1 MVSKWIT
8 ITWTR
13 IISFLRRY
21 HYFSQASCDW
31 LTPALPS
38 PLQVLFCHRRR
49 VSRPGCQLLAWAKM
63 CFKCCCRLVMRR
75 AACQAAGLW
84 RQMRESV
91 VKKQAFAWAQARIES
106 TAWSRGIARGFGLRF
121 VFALRLFTPS
131 FHPSENPFAGSLC
144 CHAPV
149 GPGAEMHSTLSQ
161 LTIRI
166 KENGKKAFKVN

>member
-1 MVSKWIT
+1 MYVFVSQAHRRFFTTQVPPILPLTCVHPQMKNKKNKGHNRIIWIKNIFQNTASKWIT

-13 IISFLRRY
+13 IIRFIRRY
-21 HYFSQASCDW
+21 HYFSQAWCDW
-31 LTPALPS
+31 LPLALPS

-91 VKKQAFAWAQARIES
+91 VKKQAFAWARARI
-106 TAWSRGIARGFGLRF
+106 
-121 VFALRLFTPS
+121 
-131 FHPSENPFAGSLC
+131 
-144 CHAPV
+144 
-149 GPGAEMHSTLSQ
+149 
-161 LTIRI
+161 
-166 KENGKKAFKVN
+166 